1 MDLVWR
7 CEFRLGAWYENVLG
21 VPLVCSGA
29 VWGVWV
35 HISRLN
41 YKLNVAK
48 IVPQKVPQFLDN
60 MEKSMQSHL
69 ANLAARLRP
78 LNTIPLAFRRSGSMP
93 RLPSSLGSDPLGGL
107 FSGLV
112 RARYVCTIT
121 TWRHRSRA
129 HRQRTA
135 QSQAANGKGK
145 VHGNKL

>member
-1 MDLVWR
+1 
-7 CEFRLGAWYENVLG
+7 
-21 VPLVCSGA
+21 
-29 VWGVWV
+29 
-35 HISRLN
+35 
-41 YKLNVAK
+41 
-48 IVPQKVPQFLDN
+48 
-60 MEKSMQSHL
+60 MQSHL

-121 TWRHRSRA
+121 MATSLTCA
-129 HRQRTA
+129 SSA
-135 QSQAANGKGK
+135 DSAIQSQAANGKGK